1 MSVIETIEQLREIYP
16 QAVGRAVQKELSA
29 LEQHSRQFIQLSPVL
44 VISSSALDGQ
54 HDASPRGGEPGFV
67 KVLDDST
74 LLIPDSAGNNRLDTL
89 ENIVQTGRVG
99 LLFLVPG
106 VDETLRI
113 NGRASITVDSQTM
126 ELFCRCRSV
135 IRVDIEAVYL
145 HCAKSLMRA
154 KLWSD
159 EARQAREV
167 LPAMGKMLNDQIGQS
182 GDFEPQDEMLTR
194 YARDL

>member
-1 MSVIETIEQLREIYP
+1 MIETIEQLREIYP
-16 QAVGRAVQKELSA
+16 QAVGRAVQKELA
-29 LEQHSRQFIQLSPVL
+29 LLEQHSRRFIQLSPML
-44 VISSSALDGQ
+44 IISSSSPDGQ
-54 HDASPRGGEPGFV
+54 QDASPRGGEPGFV
-67 KVLDDST
+67 TIVDNST

-89 ENIVQTGRVG
+89 ENIVQTGRIG

-113 NGRASITVDSQTM
+113 NGRASIRVDSQTT
-126 ELFCRCRSV
+126 ELFPRCRSV
-135 IRVDIEAVYL
+135 VRVDIEAVYL

-154 KLWSD
+154 KLWSN

-167 LPAMGKMLNDQIGQS
+167 LPAMGKMINDQIGQS
-182 GDFEPQDEMLTR
+182 GAFEPQDEMVAR